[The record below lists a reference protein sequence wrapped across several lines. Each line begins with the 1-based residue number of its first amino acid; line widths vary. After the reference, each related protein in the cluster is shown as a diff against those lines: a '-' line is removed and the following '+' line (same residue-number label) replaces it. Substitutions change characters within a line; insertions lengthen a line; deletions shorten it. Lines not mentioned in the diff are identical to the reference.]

1 MFSELTQGSFLSF
14 LSFSAQGAVAY
25 LNPPSDNFM
34 YNFTLIEVYGGGHL
48 FFPRAGTEVRVDT
61 IYGDDAGYI
70 HVAPFNTL
78 NMTGTSEYKRINV
91 TWAPFVYENAI
102 FILPNGTVEIRRAES
117 LNYPS
122 IQRSSQVTF
131 WGIVLGFKAHLM
143 VGYGATVSFATS
155 CPRDLKFVGITIQK
169 TSQLILNSMAENV
182 TDSWLIEVV
191 KGHGPVYREGV
202 VTIEGDGSLVARAFT
217 LKAESL
223 VVDSRGKLSLDG
235 KGYDAG
241 ESDVK
246 FNY

>member
-1 MFSELTQGSFLSF
+1 M
-14 LSFSAQGAVAY
+14 
-25 LNPPSDNFM
+25 
-34 YNFTLIEVYGGGHL
+34 YGGGHL

-61 IYGDDAGYI
+61 IYGDDTGYI

-91 TWAPFVYENAI
+91 TWAPFVYENAT

-143 VGYGATVSFATS
+143 VGYGATVSFAKS

-169 TSQLILNSMAENV
+169 TSQLILNSMAENAS
-182 TDSWLIEVV
+182 DSWMIEVV
-191 KGHGPVYREGV
+191 KGHGPVYREGI